1 VSLHKAMRAFVTS
14 GGDRRKM
21 NVPAWAATYQS
32 TVEDVRKAWEQAATE
47 HSLKANNAY
56 EEPEGK

>member
-1 VSLHKAMRAFVTS
+1 MSLHKAMRAFVTS
-14 GGDRRKM
+14 GGDRRIM
-21 NVPAWAATYQS
+21 NVPAWAATYQA

-47 HSLKANNAY
+47 HSQQPSTKY

>member
-1 VSLHKAMRAFVTS
+1 VSLHKAMRTFVTS
-14 GGDRRKM
+14 GGDRRIM